1 MKCLYINFSVN
12 IHMCV
17 KTVSRTILN
26 FNLNFLISSI
36 TIKLRIFIYYNE
48 HKQLYN
54 LKVSLICNTKCM
66 QYKLRN
72 MAILLLYASQFL
84 NYFNI

>member
-1 MKCLYINFSVN
+1 
-12 IHMCV
+12 MCV

-54 LKVSLICNTKCM
+54 LKVSLICYTKFM